1 MISLCRDTKANSRL
15 EGNERQWSMEVQWHT
30 NNPSTWDPGQEN
42 KLQKE
47 R

>member
-1 MISLCRDTKANSRL
+1 MISLCRDMKADSIH
-15 EGNERQWSMEVQWHT
+15 EGNERYWSIKAQWHT
-30 NNPSTWDPGQEN
+30 NNPSTWDLGQEN